1 MAPSECPS
9 NRGKPGSAI
18 CFPPVAH
25 AVDADNANRIRNFV
39 DDSVVADPNAPVI
52 DGACELAA
60 ADGPGVIGE
69 GSDRS
74 CRAEPNPGSE
84 AFQILLGGSFNYDL
98 IHGYFFAKSAS
109 TASSGR

>member
-1 MAPSECPS
+1 MLCHRAPMAPSECPS

-25 AVDADNANRIRNFV
+25 TVDADNANRIR
-39 DDSVVADPNAPVI
+39 
-52 DGACELAA
+52 
-60 ADGPGVIGE
+60 
-69 GSDRS
+69 
-74 CRAEPNPGSE
+74 RAEPNPGSE
-84 AFQILLGGSFNYDL
+84 AFQILLDGSFNYDL